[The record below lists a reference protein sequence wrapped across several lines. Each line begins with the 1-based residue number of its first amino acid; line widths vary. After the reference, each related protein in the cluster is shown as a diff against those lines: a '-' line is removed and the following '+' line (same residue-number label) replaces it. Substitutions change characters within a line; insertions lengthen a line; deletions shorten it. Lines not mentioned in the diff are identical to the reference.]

1 MKKILKSLAM
11 AGLALLMGAGSASA
25 EQLLAFPGAEGFGRF
40 ATGGRGG
47 TVYHV
52 TNLDDSGPGSFRDAV
67 SGTNRIIVFDVSGTI
82 NLKSA
87 LVVKGNNTI
96 LGQTAPGEGVNVYG
110 NRISF
115 SGANNLIVRHMRF
128 RMGVQGDSG
137 KDACGVANGENMIF
151 DHCSVYWGRDE
162 NFSVSWDNK
171 NIRPR
176 NITIQNSIIG
186 QGLQSHSCGGLI
198 QTIGGVTIYRC
209 LYIENKT
216 RNVKAKGLNQY
227 VNNVVYNWGGGG
239 AYIQS
244 DSEGDSWAQLEGNY
258 FMRGPWNGATEPFSR
273 GIETFKFY
281 GAGNYYDDNKNGVM
295 DGHLMTAEEQIGSQ
309 NGTAP
314 YSTPFES
321 LAALN
326 ANIDAYNTAKG
337 YDATHD
343 DYIKNLPAI
352 NELMTA
358 EAAYHWIAE
367 NVGASLPVRDCIDQY
382 VIDELNSYGLS
393 GTKNGISSEKELS
406 HKGNANLAEGVKP
419 LDSDGDGIPDAW
431 EIANGL
437 NPNDAGDATL
447 IAANGYSN
455 IENWANAIDAPF
467 PYIVKPVNLTA
478 VKQNKNSIEISW
490 DANGNTEAGFEIEI
504 STDGKNFNKTADVA
518 AGVTNYE
525 ITGLEQMTSY
535 WVRLRAADGKGV
547 YSTYSDVLATET
559 ISDPMAPFASTDPFP
574 GVGTKE
580 GIADGIELKWENAT
594 KNYFGTVSYTVYF
607 GEATDAMTAV
617 ATDITAKSYKVDK
630 EALAAGKT
638 YYWRVDAKNEIGTTE
653 GPVWNFTATAGGV
666 LFYTDFHTQPAAVA
680 EKWGNVTANTD
691 LFNGANKSVEVAGM
705 KIGSGD
711 NKVRVL
717 IMPGLCSDDS
727 GKDYGP
733 ATPDDAGAT
742 PYAIQFNTASAGG
755 YMLLPEVQGPVTL
768 TLWLGNPGTSQ
779 ATVKLVTIAGGEE
792 TTQNLVL
799 GAKKRVFKHTV
810 TYTNAGPVQF
820 KIDANAKKFDVNDV
834 LIERW
839 IPAEGDEPLE
849 LTAGQL
855 VNENVS
861 YADGAMTLTFNQE
874 IKLNGEPK
882 ISGIH
887 QFENIDF
894 AVSGNKL
901 NISYEALDINSNYV
915 VTFGQGVLTDL
926 TGEKS
931 FVGEVKISTADFPA
945 AKKEGET
952 HFGKEIT
959 TLPAN
964 FKPFNEVALF
974 TQTNGASQAK
984 FEDYPHWIQV
994 STTADIPG
1002 ERTEEQVVMTT
1013 KNDKMMALWAPQSQG
1028 IYLDVAHEGEG
1039 ELVMKLQESR
1049 NCDVAPGWRTI
1060 RVFTAKD
1067 LPFKGAIELNPES
1080 RMLKLYCPT
1089 ISGKVIVKDFVVSDA
1104 NGSYGEG
1111 YDAIDN
1117 IIADESDAD
1126 VPTYNVFG
1134 QRVGADY
1141 KGVVIRGGKKYIQK

>member
-1 MKKILKSLAM
+1 MKKILKNLAM

-25 EQLLAFPGAEGFGRF
+25 DQLPAFPGAEGFGRF

-52 TNLDDSGPGSFRDAV
+52 TNLNDDGAGSFRDAV
-67 SGTNRIIVFDVSGTI
+67 SGTNRIIVFDVAGTI
-82 NLKSA
+82 NLKSP
-87 LVVKGNNTI
+87 LIVKGNNTI
-96 LGQTAPGEGVNVYG
+96 LGQTAPGEGINVYG
-110 NRISF
+110 DRISF

-128 RMGVQGDSG
+128 RMGINGTHG
-137 KDACGVANGENMIF
+137 ADACGIANGENMIF

-176 NITIQNSIIG
+176 NITIQNSIVG

-216 RNVKAKGLNQY
+216 RNVKAKGLNQF
-227 VNNVVYNWGGGG
+227 VNNVVYNWGDGG

-258 FMRGPWNGATEPFSR
+258 FMRGPWNGATKPFTR
-273 GIETFKFY
+273 GIPTFKYY
-281 GAGNYYDDNKNGVM
+281 GAGNYYDDNKDGVM
-295 DGHLMTAEEQIGSQ
+295 NGHLMTEEEQM
-309 NGTAP
+309 GTTAEGRS
-314 YSTPFES
+314 STPFES

-326 ANIDAYNTAKG
+326 ANIDAFNAQNGLTE
-337 YDATHD
+337 TSD

-352 NELMTA
+352 GELMTA
-358 EAAYHWIAE
+358 EAAYNWIAA

-382 VIDELNSYGLS
+382 VIDELNSYGAK
-393 GTKNGISSEKELS
+393 GTKNGISSEKDLS
-406 HKGNANLAEGVKP
+406 HRGQANLAEGAKP

-431 EIANGL
+431 ETANGL

-467 PYIVKPVNLTA
+467 PYIVKPINLTA
-478 VKQNKNSIEISW
+478 IKQNKNSIEISW
-490 DANGNTEAGFEIEI
+490 DANGNNEAGFEIEL
-504 STDGKNFNKTADVA
+504 STDGTNFNNVGNVA
-518 AGVTNYE
+518 AGVTTYE

-535 WVRLRAADGKGV
+535 WVRLRAADGNGV

-594 KNYFGTVSYTVYF
+594 KNYFGTVSYTVYL
-607 GEATDAMTAV
+607 GEAADAMTAI
-617 ATDITAKSYKVDK
+617 ATDITAKSHKVAK

-653 GPVWNFTATAGGV
+653 GTVWNFTATAGGV

-680 EKWGNVTANTD
+680 EKWGNVTSNTD
-691 LFNGANKSVEVAGM
+691 LFNGANKSVECAGM
-705 KIGSGD
+705 KIGSGE

-717 IMPGLCSDDS
+717 IMPGLCSDDPN
-727 GKDYGP
+727 KDYGP
-733 ATPDDAGAT
+733 ATADDAGAT
-742 PYAIQFNTASAGG
+742 PYAIQFNTTSAGG
-755 YMLLPEVQGPVTL
+755 YMLLPEVQGPATI
-768 TLWLGNPGTSQ
+768 TLWLGNPTTSQ
-779 ATVKLVTIAGGEE
+779 STVKLITIAGGEE
-792 TTQNLVL
+792 TSQSLVI

-820 KIDANAKKFDVNDV
+820 KIDANGKKFDVNDV

-839 IPAEGDEPLE
+839 VPADGDEPLE

-861 YADGAMTLTFNQE
+861 YADGSMTLTFNQE
-874 IKLNGEPK
+874 VKLNGEPK
-882 ISGIH
+882 ISGVH
-887 QFENIDF
+887 QFENIGL
-894 AVSGNKL
+894 AVSGNRL
-901 NISYEALDINSNYV
+901 NISYEALDINSDYV

-931 FVGEVKISTADFPA
+931 FVGELKISTADFPA

-964 FKPFNEVALF
+964 FKPFDVVAPF
-974 TQTNGASQAK
+974 TQANGASQAK

-994 STTADIPG
+994 STSADVPG
-1002 ERTEEQVVMTT
+1002 ERTAEQVVMTT
-1013 KNDKMMALWAPQSQG
+1013 KNDKIMALWAPQSKS
-1028 IYLDVAHEGEG
+1028 IYLDIDHEGEG

-1067 LPFKGAIELNPES
+1067 LPFKDHVVLNPES
-1080 RMLKLYCPT
+1080 RMLKLSCPT
-1089 ISGKVIVKDFVVSDA
+1089 ITGKVIVKEFVIADE
-1104 NGSYGEG
+1104 NGYYGEG

-1117 IIADESDAD
+1117 IIADELDAD

-1134 QRVGADY
+1134 QRVDADY
-1141 KGVVIRGGKKYIQK
+1141 KGVVIRGGKKFIQK